1 MKVPD
6 PPSWFKTQYDK
17 FLKDIAGNKVLRETV
32 MDVVELVQ
40 SHKNTARLLT
50 ICGVV
55 IGFLVGMSLGLS
67 IVIKRQIKKKKDKK
81 E

>member
-6 PPSWFKTQYDK
+6 PPSWFKTQYEK
-17 FLKDIAGNKVLRETV
+17 FLIAIAGSKVLRETM
-32 MDVVELVQ
+32 MDVIELAQ

-50 ICGVV
+50 ICGVFL
-55 IGFLVGMSLGLS
+55 GFLVGMILGLS